1 MLYNGWSNRETWL
14 VNVWFDPESKED
26 VQLARSVIEERYDAM
41 ENGVLKDMI
50 SIDSIDWNQLE
61 SYFNDEDNED

>member
-26 VQLARSVIEERYDAM
+26 VQLAKEALEEQYDAM

-50 SIDSIDWNQLE
+50 SIDSIDWNELE
-61 SYFNDEDNED
+61 SYFDDEENED

>member
-50 SIDSIDWNQLE
+50 SINSIDWNELE
-61 SYFNDEDNED
+61 SHFDDEENED

>member
-1 MLYNGWSNRETWL
+1 MLYNGWSNRETRL
-14 VNVWFDPESKED
+14 VNVWFDPESKEG
-26 VQLARSVIEERYDAM
+26 VQLARSVIEDQYDAM

-50 SIDSIDWNQLE
+50 SINSIDWNQLE